1 MKIIRDGKEIVL
13 TDREMIDAYY
23 EQQLKWDMEYISGN
37 LLDGYNEDGDY
48 DEIKEALKNKKMC
61 EKVADKYRKF
71 LEDSFG
77 SETEL
82 ECLIDACH
90 YFHVLERGY

>member
-1 MKIIRDGKEIVL
+1 MKIIRDGKEITL
-13 TDREMIDAYY
+13 TNEEMIDAYY

-61 EKVADKYRKF
+61 EKVAYKYRKF
-71 LEDSFG
+71 LEDSFS

-82 ECLIDACH
+82 ECLIDAYH
-90 YFHVLERGY
+90 YFQI